1 MIKALRYTIDRV
13 GDTEWQCFDESKKGT
28 TTVHYVFTTEIA
40 GIYNHQLIITSYDA
54 ANAASRDY
62 PVFDLELY
70 STKFFASDEHQ
81 FELMVSGILESLF
94 DTDINN
100 PVELAHL
107 YGGLVRS
114 EIMRVPV
121 FTDTN

>member
-13 GDTEWQCFDESKKGT
+13 GDYEWQVFDEAKKGT
-28 TTVHYVFTTEIA
+28 STVYYVFTTDVS
-40 GIYNHQLIITSYDA
+40 GIYNHQLIITSYDGTNVSA
-54 ANAASRDY
+54 EY
-62 PVFDLELY
+62 PTFDLELY
-70 STKFFASDEHQ
+70 SMKFFASDAEQ
-81 FELMVSGILESLF
+81 FESMVSGVLDSLF
-94 DTDINN
+94 DTDIAN

-107 YGGLVRS
+107 FGGLVRS